1 MFEETES
8 KTKNADVPGNLNGN
22 EKSIGNSIASLAMS
36 VIGFVASIVGVI
48 FFFTGGTNITCI
60 CAVISIADSVIQRI
74 WGDQNNLITEI
85 IAVIIGAVVSF
96 FLPGGFLTFAALA
109 LCIETVVFTLFGWIG
124 VLIAAIFIR

>member
-8 KTKNADVPGNLNGN
+8 KTKNVENHRNFGGGETSAVA
-22 EKSIGNSIASLAMS
+22 SVISLAMS
-36 VIGFVASIVGVI
+36 VIGFIASIVGII
-48 FFFTGGTNITCI
+48 FFFKGDTNITCI

-124 VLIAAIFIR
+124 VLIAAIFLR